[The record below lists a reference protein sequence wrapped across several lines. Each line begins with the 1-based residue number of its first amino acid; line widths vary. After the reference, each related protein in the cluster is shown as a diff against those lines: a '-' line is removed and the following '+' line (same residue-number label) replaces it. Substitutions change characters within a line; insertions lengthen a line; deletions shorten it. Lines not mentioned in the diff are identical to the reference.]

1 MISFPKYKNNIYKI
15 KLYILVVCLLAC
27 RSVDKGVLISG
38 TTMGTTYSIL
48 INSKTDINQED
59 IKASIDSLLFK
70 INNKF
75 STYIDTSEI
84 SIFNN
89 PIDSMMVSDDF
100 INLFNIS
107 SNINKLSNGSF
118 DFTILNIVELWGF
131 GKKNRSTDIPND
143 LEIKHQLKFTG
154 IDKLELDKRTLK
166 KSNKNVKIDFSAIA
180 KGWAVDQVALLI
192 EDRSINNYMVEI
204 GGEISTSGTN
214 YLGELWTIGIASP
227 YKEGRELIASIK
239 ISNRSIA
246 TSGTYNN
253 SFLYKGNRYSHLIDP
268 ISGYPIRHDIIS
280 ATILAHDCADA
291 DAIATA
297 VMVKG
302 YDAGLS
308 WIDSM
313 PDVECLL
320 IKKDGNGEYVQ
331 GRSAGFNY

>member
-1 MISFPKYKNNIYKI
+1 MF
-15 KLYILVVCLLAC
+15 AC
-27 RSVDKGVLISG
+27 RSIEKDVLISG

-48 INSKTDINQED
+48 INSKTNIKQEY
-59 IKASIDSLLFK
+59 IKASIDSLLFE

-89 PIDSMMVSDDF
+89 HLDSMKVSDDF

-107 SNINKLSNGSF
+107 SNISKLSNGSF

-131 GKKNRSTDIPND
+131 GKKDKSPDVPND
-143 LEIKHQLKFTG
+143 LEIKHQLNFTG
-154 IDKLELDKRTLK
+154 IDKIKLDKRTLK
-166 KSNKNVKIDFSAIA
+166 KINKNVKIDFSAIA

-192 EDRSINNYMVEI
+192 EDRSIKNYMVEI
-204 GGEISTSGTN
+204 GGEITTSGTN
-214 YLGELWTIGIASP
+214 HLGELWSIGIASP
-227 YKEGRELIASIK
+227 NKNGKELIASIK
-239 ISNRSIA
+239 ISNISIA

-253 SFLYKGNRYSHLIDP
+253 SFLYKGDRYSHLIDP
-268 ISGYPIRHDIIS
+268 ITGYPIKHDIIS
-280 ATILAHDCADA
+280 ATILANNCADA

-302 YDAGLS
+302 YDAGLY

-320 IKKDGNGEYVQ
+320 IKKNKNGEYIQ

>member
-1 MISFPKYKNNIYKI
+1 
-15 KLYILVVCLLAC
+15 
-27 RSVDKGVLISG
+27 
-38 TTMGTTYSIL
+38 MGTTYSIL
-48 INSKTDINQED
+48 INSKTNIKQEY
-59 IKASIDSLLFK
+59 IKASIDSLLFE

-89 PIDSMMVSDDF
+89 HLDSMKVSDDF

-107 SNINKLSNGSF
+107 SNISKLSNGSF

-131 GKKNRSTDIPND
+131 GKKDKSLEVPND
-143 LEIKHQLKFTG
+143 LEIKHQLNFTG
-154 IDKLELDKRTLK
+154 IDKVKLDKRTLK
-166 KSNKNVKIDFSAIA
+166 KINKNVKIDFSAIA

-192 EDRSINNYMVEI
+192 EDRSIKNYMVEI
-204 GGEISTSGTN
+204 GGEITTSGTN
-214 YLGELWTIGIASP
+214 YLGELWSIGIASP
-227 YKEGRELIASIK
+227 NKNGKELSASIK
-239 ISNRSIA
+239 ISNISIA

-253 SFLYKGNRYSHLIDP
+253 SFLYKGDRYSHLIDP
-268 ISGYPIRHDIIS
+268 LTGYPIKHDIIS
-280 ATILAHDCADA
+280 ATILAKNCADA

-302 YDAGLS
+302 YDAGLY

-320 IKKDGNGEYVQ
+320 IKKDKNGEYIQ

>member
-1 MISFPKYKNNIYKI
+1 
-15 KLYILVVCLLAC
+15 
-27 RSVDKGVLISG
+27 
-38 TTMGTTYSIL
+38 MGTTYSIL
-48 INSKTDINQED
+48 INSKTNIKQKY
-59 IKASIDSLLFK
+59 IKASIDSLLFE

-89 PIDSMMVSDDF
+89 HLDSMKVSDDF

-107 SNINKLSNGSF
+107 SNISKLSNGSF

-131 GKKNRSTDIPND
+131 GKKNRTLQIPND

-180 KGWAVDQVALLI
+180 KGWAVDQVALLF
-192 EDRSINNYMVEI
+192 ENRSINNYMVEI
-204 GGEISTSGTN
+204 GGEITTSGTN
-214 YLGELWTIGIASP
+214 YLGELWSIGIASP
-227 YKEGRELIASIK
+227 YKNGKELIASIK
-239 ISNRSIA
+239 ISNISIA

-253 SFLYKGNRYSHLIDP
+253 SFLYKGDRYSHLIDP
-268 ISGYPIRHDIIS
+268 VTGYPIKHDIIS
-280 ATILAHDCADA
+280 ATILANNCADA

-302 YDAGLS
+302 YDAGLY

-320 IKKDGNGEYVQ
+320 IKKDKNGDYIQ
-331 GRSAGFNY
+331 GRSVGFNY